1 MPILEQAMKTVS
13 QVMTALKKAGTEQTR
28 KTFARHGAPEN
39 FFGVKVADLKVIAK
53 KIKGDQE
60 LACELYETGNAD
72 AMYLAGIVA
81 DGSQMSKKQLENWA
95 KAAPWHMIAEYSVP
109 GVANESPRSRELAMK
124 WIKSKKENVAT
135 AGWNTYAGI
144 VAIKPDEELDLKEI
158 ESLLKLVES
167 NIDKASER
175 VKYTMNGFVISVGGY
190 VKPLAGKA
198 KATAKKIGKV
208 EVNMGDTACKV
219 PLATEY
225 IAKMEKMGR
234 AYKKRKTTKC

>member
-1 MPILEQAMKTVS
+1 MKTVS
-13 QVMTALKKAGTEQTR
+13 QVMTALKKAGTAQTR

-39 FFGVKVADLKVIAK
+39 FFGVKVGDLKVIAK

-60 LACELYETGNAD
+60 LACELYDTGNAD

-81 DGSQMSKKQLENWA
+81 DGSKMSKKQLDNWA
-95 KAAPWHMIAEYSVP
+95 KTAPWHMIAEYSVP
-109 GVANESPRSRELAMK
+109 GVAHESPHAHALAMK
-124 WIKSKKENVAT
+124 WIKSKNESIAS

-144 VAIKPDEELDLKEI
+144 VTTRPDEELDLKEI
-158 ESLLKLVES
+158 ESLLKLIE
-167 NIDKASER
+167 NKIDKSPER

-198 KATAKKIGKV
+198 KATAKTIGKV
-208 EVNMGDTACKV
+208 EVDMGDTSCKV

-225 IAKMEKMGR
+225 IAKVEKSGR
-234 AYKKRKTTKC
+234 AFKKRKTIKC